1 MLEAVETIM
10 QRLKLPI
17 NARKTRCV
25 RCPEEPFEFL
35 GYRIGR
41 NFRPCGRG
49 SYIETRPSKKSVQ
62 SICRRIS
69 EQTAARHGLLS
80 IEEMVTRL
88 NWLSTGWANYF
99 RLGQVNPAY
108 AGIDAHMKKR
118 IRQWLCRKHKVQSG
132 GWARFP
138 HEELYPG
145 LFTSQKYTGVDNEE
159 GAVGSGTFCCKA
171 AISSW
176 SLPQSWFWRG
186 CRAMSPANG
195 LFSTQRRTVKTY
207 LCR

>member
-1 MLEAVETIM
+1 MPCASIHCPWPCTRRSYDLRHKTSLGGHLLCQNNFQVSTLQPVM
-10 QRLKLPI
+10 KHNGKLG
-17 NARKTRCV
+17 
-25 RCPEEPFEFL
+25 L

-41 NFRPCGRG
+41 NFRPGGRG
-49 SYIETRPSKKSVQ
+49 SYIGTRPSKKSVQ

-138 HEELYPG
+138 HEELYKKYG
-145 LFTSQKYTGVDNEE
+145 LICLEPTTKG
-159 GAVGSGTFCCKA
+159 
-171 AISSW
+171 
-176 SLPQSWFWRG
+176 LPW
-186 CRAMSPANG
+186 A
-195 LFSTQRRTVKTY
+195 KT
-207 LCR
+207 